1 MRSSTLLSFVT
12 LAAVASAEIHGK
24 YRVGHAGHRRRH
36 GLDAELELKLGD
48 ELKAEA
54 EVEVGDKLK
63 TEAEVKAGK
72 NKAEVE
78 LEAEH
83 SGNLTRRASEGWT
96 LGNNW
101 TGEDLFDAF
110 NFDNKAADNQGAAY
124 YSDRKSGLVWT
135 DEDGNAVVGI
145 DSTEAVD
152 GLRKSIRMTSKDT
165 FNVGS
170 LVILDVQELP
180 AVCGVWPAIW
190 MNGDGVWPASGEID
204 ILEGVNMYTQNVMS
218 VHTNEGC
225 YLDKSLLSALRGVTL
240 KVKDQLSCDAIAN
253 PETCGFNVDDNSS
266 YGPPF
271 NSQGGGTLAVSLETS
286 GVHFYYWKQGQ
297 VPQDIYNNTPTP
309 SNWGDALISV
319 ISPSCKI
326 EDHFKDM
333 RIVVNINLA
342 GTFTSG
348 VWSYPGNGQEKACS
362 EITGFNNPWD
372 YVTQKGSAFKDAKFT
387 IRSIKTFY
395 QDGY

>member
-1 MRSSTLLSFVT
+1 MTHGTL
-12 LAAVASAEIHGK
+12 
-24 YRVGHAGHRRRH
+24 
-36 GLDAELELKLGD
+36 
-48 ELKAEA
+48 
-54 EVEVGDKLK
+54 
-63 TEAEVKAGK
+63 
-72 NKAEVE
+72 
-78 LEAEH
+78 
-83 SGNLTRRASEGWT
+83 
-96 LGNNW
+96 
-101 TGEDLFDAF
+101 
-110 NFDNKAADNQGAAY
+110 
-124 YSDRKSGLVWT
+124 
-135 DEDGNAVVGI
+135 
-145 DSTEAVD
+145 
-152 GLRKSIRMTSKDT
+152 T
-165 FNVGS
+165 FAPGS

-225 YLDKSLLSALRGVTL
+225 YLDQSLLSALRGVTL
-240 KVKDQLSCDAIAN
+240 KVKDQLSCDANAN
-253 PETCGFNVDDNSS
+253 PETCGFNVDDDTS

-286 GVHFYYWKQGQ
+286 GVHFYYWKQGK

-309 SNWGDALISV
+309 SKWGDALISV

-362 EITGFNNPWD
+362 EITGFDNPWD
-372 YVTQKGSAFKDAKFT
+372 YVTQKGSEFKDAKFVCFPLWLYSCLCLT
-387 IRSIKTFY
+387 TLHRPFAPSRHSTRVATKGHDDLLVCNRFYLSIYVTVY
-395 QDGY
+395 TLRLG